1 MKPFNFNLIVENHS
15 LKNLREIKAASG
27 SDRENII
34 KSVDDKL
41 QAYFDKLV
49 PTSGNSQFLEGEMI
63 RAINR
68 IIFRNFND
76 GDYFYQGYGAETVG
90 PAMSFLV
97 NHREIPIEVRRQIID
112 VEREAIGSLDKGYE
126 DYIYQIAAIIL
137 NYIDSKNGEFTPS
150 TADLWDYDSEYE
162 AFEEEEDEEDDYYED
177 EEEDEEDEEDMYE
190 SISEALTKTQEK
202 YKEDYVKKFKGN
214 KKNFVKLYGP
224 EAEQVMYGRA
234 VNLAKEKS
242 KKKGKEKLKELVSA
256 VLSTPPKKVEEIA
269 VIPATSLEVPYL
281 SAEEVIK
288 LIGKKDMASIGDK
301 FMYANNEMEV
311 RLLPDSSLIAVSVK
325 DPNTSIPILFQQDID
340 AQKIKEAVK
349 TALKNPKLAD
359 RNNDGELSS
368 WEEKVGATI
377 EKNMSQNEIK
387 SVSAMDFE
395 DDDDDEFYQGD
406 WGSSD
411 QAIMNQSIHRDLNEP
426 TEFPGLTQT
435 LSAVED
441 AVDFYWEDWEEYQ
454 TEAGREDLIR
464 DAFQSYMIAYFPDF
478 FRDMQAFMAPVDENN
493 NDNMMENYTNE
504 DIDLGHTDNEP
515 HMIKGELYQI
525 GKYAMDLYAIMEE
538 LEEVGGEFDLPAW
551 WQSKITTA
559 KNMISGAK
567 HYLEFELREPEIDA
581 AVDAMTD
588 EEPHM
593 GEPEFELE
601 EGLPPG
607 YFKSKYGIGKK
618 KMTKEEI
625 VNETFKSFV
634 QKMSPKLGKS
644 YATNLAGAIAGA
656 KLKGAGKGPTAK
668 QKARMKK

>member
-311 RLLPDSSLIAVSVK
+311 RLLPDNSLIAVSIK

-368 WEEKVGATI
+368 WEKKVGAAI

-478 FRDMQAFMAPVDENN
+478 FRDMQAFLAPIDENN

>member
-68 IIFRNFND
+68 IIYRNFND

-97 NHREIPIEVRRQIID
+97 NYREIPIEVRKQIKDI
-112 VEREAIGSLDKGYE
+112 EREAVGSSDEKYE
-126 DYIYQIAAIIL
+126 DYIYQIAAVIL

-162 AFEEEEDEEDDYYED
+162 AFEEEEDEEDDSYDD
-177 EEEDEEDEEDMYE
+177 EEEDDEDMYE

-256 VLSTPPKKVEEIA
+256 ILSTPPKKVEEIA

-288 LIGKKDMASIGDK
+288 LIGKEDMASIGDK

-368 WEEKVGATI
+368 WEKKVGAAI

-464 DAFQSYMIAYFPDF
+464 DAFQSYMRSYFPDF
-478 FRDMQAFMAPVDENN
+478 FRDMQAFLAPIDENN
-493 NDNMMENYTNE
+493 NNNMMENYTNE

-634 QKMSPKLGKS
+634 QKMSPKLGKN

>member
-1 MKPFNFNLIVENHS
+1 MKPFNFNLIVENQS

-68 IIFRNFND
+68 IIYRNFND

-90 PAMSFLV
+90 PALSFLV

-112 VEREAIGSLDKGYE
+112 VEREAIGSLNKGYE

-162 AFEEEEDEEDDYYED
+162 AFEEEDEEDDYYED

-288 LIGKKDMASIGDK
+288 LIGKEDMASIGDK

-368 WEEKVGATI
+368 WEEKVGAAI

-426 TEFPGLTQT
+426 TEFLSLTQT

-478 FRDMQAFMAPVDENN
+478 FRDMQAFMTPLDENN

-515 HMIKGELYQI
+515 HMIKGELYRI
-525 GKYAMDLYAIMEE
+525 GKYAMELYQMVDEFE
-538 LEEVGGEFDLPAW
+538 YGYGEVDFPAW
-551 WQSKITTA
+551 WQAKITTA

-607 YFKSKYGIGKK
+607 YFRSKYGIGKK

>member
-15 LKNLREIKAASG
+15 LKNLREIKATSG
-27 SDRENII
+27 ADRENII

-126 DYIYQIAAIIL
+126 DYIYQIAVIIL

-150 TADLWDYDSEYE
+150 TADMWDYDSEYE
-162 AFEEEEDEEDDYYED
+162 AYEEEDEEDDYYKD
-177 EEEDEEDEEDMYE
+177 EEEDEEDMYE

-269 VIPATSLEVPYL
+269 VIPAASLEVPYL

-311 RLLPDSSLIAVSVK
+311 RLLPDNSLIAVSIK

-368 WEEKVGATI
+368 WEKKVGAAI

-478 FRDMQAFMAPVDENN
+478 FRDMQAFLAPIDENN

>member
-368 WEEKVGATI
+368 WEKKVGAAI

-478 FRDMQAFMAPVDENN
+478 FRDMQAFMTPLDENN
-493 NDNMMENYTNE
+493 NNNMMENYTNE

>member
-27 SDRENII
+27 ADRENII

-368 WEEKVGATI
+368 WEKKVGAAI

-464 DAFQSYMIAYFPDF
+464 DAFQSYMIVYFPDF
-478 FRDMQAFMAPVDENN
+478 FRDMQAFLAPIDENN

>member
-15 LKNLREIKAASG
+15 LKNLREIKATSG
-27 SDRENII
+27 ADRENII

-126 DYIYQIAAIIL
+126 DYIYQIAVIIL

-150 TADLWDYDSEYE
+150 TADMWDYDSEYE
-162 AFEEEEDEEDDYYED
+162 AYEEEDEEDDYYKD
-177 EEEDEEDEEDMYE
+177 EEEDEEDMYE

-269 VIPATSLEVPYL
+269 VIPAASLEVPYL

-311 RLLPDSSLIAVSVK
+311 RLLPDNSLIAVSIK

-368 WEEKVGATI
+368 WEKKVGAAI

-478 FRDMQAFMAPVDENN
+478 FRDMQAFMTPLDENN

>member
-150 TADLWDYDSEYE
+150 TADMWDYDSEYE
-162 AFEEEEDEEDDYYED
+162 AYEEEDEEDDYYKD
-177 EEEDEEDEEDMYE
+177 EEEDEEDMYE

-311 RLLPDSSLIAVSVK
+311 RLLPDNSLIAVSIK

-368 WEEKVGATI
+368 WEKKVGAAI

-478 FRDMQAFMAPVDENN
+478 FRDMQAFLAPIDENN

>member
-68 IIFRNFND
+68 IIYRNFND

-97 NHREIPIEVRRQIID
+97 NYREIPIEVRKQIKDI
-112 VEREAIGSLDKGYE
+112 EREAVGSSDEKYE
-126 DYIYQIAAIIL
+126 DYIYQIAAVIL

-150 TADLWDYDSEYE
+150 TADMWDYDSEYE
-162 AFEEEEDEEDDYYED
+162 AYEEEDEEDDYYKD
-177 EEEDEEDEEDMYE
+177 EEEDEEDMYE

-269 VIPATSLEVPYL
+269 VIPAASLEVPYL

-311 RLLPDSSLIAVSVK
+311 RLLPDNSLIAVSIK

-368 WEEKVGATI
+368 WEKKVGAAI

-435 LSAVED
+435 LLAVEE

-464 DAFQSYMIAYFPDF
+464 DAFQSYMRSYFPDF
-478 FRDMQAFMAPVDENN
+478 FRDMQAFLAPIDENN

-538 LEEVGGEFDLPAW
+538 LEETGGEFDLPAW

-634 QKMSPKLGKS
+634 QKMSPKLGKN